1 MAVDNWGAQNA
12 KIWLGKV
19 KTLLVV
25 VLLAGFAYPI
35 LTAKM
40 KATPYEG
47 RQKIKFW
54 HRWGGEWEKV
64 VFDIAKEFNESQT
77 EYEVVP
83 MFVTGTGS
91 ETKFILSATG
101 GDPCDVMSIWNGGL
115 APLAAADLL
124 TPLESLMTPEELK
137 YFQTVPYPSVRESG
151 QFKGKTYG
159 ITIGADLFGY
169 YVNADHL
176 REAGLDPDQPPK
188 TFSELV
194 AMGKKLEKRDPK
206 GNLLRM
212 GLNVASLQTHCYAYG
227 PGFWD
232 DKKKE
237 LRLNT
242 PDMVEALTAMVEQRK
257 SVGFQNAQRFW
268 ASQNTGSS
276 TGAWPFI
283 DGAVS
288 ITYDGQWRVE
298 EIRKYKPNMDYR
310 VWPIPPPEGGRPLP
324 GSIGGNY
331 MIIPVAAKNKKGA
344 FEWLKFWSGLT
355 QPNRAA
361 KFENWGGWLPL
372 SPDVAH
378 SPTYEGY
385 VKQNPRFQTFIDI
398 LDGPNCHAY
407 PPVGYLAYLL
417 DELQRAE
424 DTALRGSKTPKQ
436 ALDELDA
443 NIKKELKKRKEM
455 GFDDSL

>member
-1 MAVDNWGAQNA
+1 MAVNHWGPENA
-12 KIWLGKV
+12 KFWMRKAKPVLAIF
-19 KTLLVV
+19 
-25 VLLAGFAYPI
+25 LLAAVGYPI

-40 KATPYEG
+40 PTTAYEG

-54 HRWGGEWEKV
+54 HRWGGEWEQV
-64 VFDIAKEFNESQT
+64 VFKIAGEFNESQT
-77 EYEVVP
+77 TYEVVP
-83 MFVTGTGS
+83 MFVTGAGS
-91 ETKFILSATG
+91 DTKFILSATG
-101 GDPCDVMSIWNGGL
+101 GDPCDVMSIWNGNL

-124 TPLESLMTPEELK
+124 TPLETLMTPEELK
-137 YFQTVPYPSVRESG
+137 YFQTVPYPAVRESG
-151 QFKGKTYG
+151 QYKGKTYG

-176 REAGLDPDQPPK
+176 REVGLDPDKPPK
-188 TFSELV
+188 TFAELV
-194 AMGKKLEKRDPK
+194 EMGRKLEKKDK
-206 GNLLRM
+206 NGTLIRM
-212 GLNVASLQTHCYAYG
+212 GLNVASLQTHSYAFG

-232 DKKKE
+232 EKKRE

-242 PDMVEALTAMVEQRK
+242 PDMVAALTAMAEQRK
-257 SVGFQNAQRFW
+257 AVGFQNAQRFW

-298 EIRKYKPNMDYR
+298 EIRKYKPDMDYR
-310 VWPIPPPEGGRPLP
+310 VWPVPPPEGGRALP
-324 GSIGGNY
+324 GSIGGNF
-331 MIIPVAAKNKKGA
+331 MIIPATARNKKGA

-355 QPNRAA
+355 EPNRAA
-361 KFENWGGWLPL
+361 KFENWGGWIPL

-378 SPTYEGY
+378 SPTYEEY
-385 VKQNPRFQTFIDI
+385 VKKNPRFQTFIDI

-407 PPVGYLAYLL
+407 PPVGYLGFLL
-417 DELQRAE
+417 DQLTRAE
-424 DTALRGSKTPKQ
+424 DSALRGSQTPKQ

-443 NIKKELKKRKEM
+443 NVKKELRKRKEM